1 MAKVFHLTTVHPR
14 SDIRIRVK
22 ELGSLAKGNLHELTL
37 VVADGQGTAN
47 LSQEEQ
53 LKIVDLG
60 VLPGNRIRRAL
71 AGIWRASALIR
82 RERPDLVHFHDPEL
96 IPVGFW
102 AKAMGST
109 VVYDIHEDAPQLA
122 HSRAWIPAAIRY
134 PLVWFIA
141 STEWLLARFADGL
154 VPATPHIA
162 RRFPRHKTVVVQNFP
177 LISELRTPQERTYSE
192 RDECFVYIGVI
203 SAARC
208 AVEMTRAISLLRRD
222 EVRLELAGMFE
233 SAELRAD
240 LESEC
245 GWRKTEYHGTI
256 SRPQVAHALS
266 RARAGLVI
274 FKPAPNHMR
283 AQPNK
288 MFEYMSA
295 GLPVIASDFPLWKE
309 IISENECGVLVD
321 PENPEDI
328 AEAMRWILNNP
339 EEAEAMGLRGQ
350 KSISETYNWSVE
362 EGKLTTLYDQLL
374 AIRGSNL

>member
-1 MAKVFHLTTVHPR
+1 VTKVFHLTTVHPR

-102 AKAMGST
+102 AKAMGSI
-109 VVYDIHEDAPQLA
+109 VVYDIHEDTPSLA
-122 HSRAWIPAAIRY
+122 LRRNWIPAMIRY
-134 PLVWFIA
+134 PLAWFIA
-141 STEWLLARFADGL
+141 SMEWLLANFVDGL

-162 RRFPRHKTVVVQNFP
+162 RRFPSHKTVVVQNFP
-177 LISELRTPQERTYSE
+177 LIGELRTPQGKTHSE
-192 RDECFVYIGVI
+192 RDECFAYIGVI
-203 SAARC
+203 STARC
-208 AVEMTRAISLLRRD
+208 AVEMTRAIDLLRRD

-245 GWRKTEYHGTI
+245 GWRRTEYHGTI
-256 SRPQVAHALS
+256 SRLEVAHVLS
-266 RARAGLVI
+266 RVRAGLVVLR
-274 FKPAPNHMR
+274 PVPNHLNS
-283 AQPNK
+283 QPNK
-288 MFEYMSA
+288 MFEYMSV
-295 GLPVIASDFPLWKE
+295 GLPVIASDFPLWRNF
-309 IISENECGVLVD
+309 ILDNECGILVD
-321 PENPEDI
+321 PESPEAI
-328 AEAMRWILNNP
+328 AEAMRWILDNP

-350 KSISETYNWSVE
+350 QLISQTYNWSVE
-362 EGKLTTLYDQLL
+362 ERKLTTLYNQLL
-374 AIRGSNL
+374 AIRGSTL